1 MKKNSL
7 PSKSLTFKNSR
18 NCCKTSK
25 QSNVAVDNC
34 EVWLEEI
41 WMRLRR
47 WLTSRPGCAHM
58 HPCCPSV
65 CMGNGSHSLSG
76 CMCYFCWASHIEQTN
91 NLFQLKRAAEPAS
104 VCRKGSVL
112 QWITSALETAA
123 DCVLRGGG
131 SRSAI
136 VGRIADAMERAKGW
150 LKQNKTT
157 KNLTAEEEAASAAAA
172 RSWRLRLHVGRAG
185 KLIMWL
191 RLIGWCWGKSGTV
204 KL

>member
-1 MKKNSL
+1 
-7 PSKSLTFKNSR
+7 
-18 NCCKTSK
+18 
-25 QSNVAVDNC
+25 
-34 EVWLEEI
+34 
-41 WMRLRR
+41 
-47 WLTSRPGCAHM
+47 M

-65 CMGNGSHSLSG
+65 CMGNRSHSLSG

-112 QWITSALETAA
+112 QWITSALKTVA

-136 VGRIADAMERAKGW
+136 VWRIGDAMERATGW
-150 LKQNKTT
+150 LKQK
-157 KNLTAEEEAASAAAA
+157 KNTSRRAAEEEAAAA
-172 RSWRLRLHVGRAG
+172 RRWRLRLHVGRAG

-191 RLIGWCWGKSGTV
+191 RLIGWCGGKSGTV